1 MWYYFL
7 IDKRK
12 YSPGKEQKR
21 FKIPYMIAT
30 LILDEADNP
39 SKNAINKAVPSR
51 TPHPPML
58 TGNVIENNT
67 IGVNT
72 KNAK

>member
-1 MWYYFL
+1 
-7 IDKRK
+7 
-12 YSPGKEQKR
+12 
-21 FKIPYMIAT
+21 MIAT

-39 SKNAINKAVPSR
+39 SKNAINKAVPSL